1 MKDRSHPGRPRPL
14 RASALARLAQVS
26 TDTLRLYERR
36 GLLPKPARS
45 ANGYREYPEEAL
57 RRVRV
62 VRQALALGFTLEE
75 LARVFRVRDQGG
87 APCRDVR
94 ALAGEK
100 LGLLELRIAE
110 LSKAKDR
117 LRVVLDRWDTILAA
131 TPHGARAALLEA
143 LEGLVDAGAP
153 SPLLPHG
160 LRKRS
165 PAGPRRD

>member
-1 MKDRSHPGRPRPL
+1 VKQGSSAARPRPL

-36 GLLPKPARS
+36 GLLPKPGRS
-45 ANGYREYPEEAL
+45 ANGYREYPEDAL

-62 VRQALALGFTLEE
+62 VRQALSLGFTLEE
-75 LARVFRVRDQGG
+75 LGRVFRVRDQGG

-100 LGLLELRIAE
+100 LVLVEARIAE
-110 LSKAKDR
+110 LARAKER
-117 LRVVLDRWDTILAA
+117 LRAVLARWDSILAA
-131 TPHGARAALLEA
+131 TPHGARAALLDA
-143 LEGLVDAGAP
+143 LDGLVDAGAS

-160 LRKRS
+160 LRKRGS
-165 PAGPRRD
+165 RRP

>member
-1 MKDRSHPGRPRPL
+1 VNERSPAERARAL

-36 GLLPKPARS
+36 GLLPKPGRS
-45 ANGYREYPEEAL
+45 ANGYREYPEDAL

-62 VRQALALGFTLEE
+62 VRQALALGFTLDE
-75 LARVFRVRDQGG
+75 LSRVFRVRDQGG

-100 LGLLELRIAE
+100 LVVVEARIAE
-110 LSKAKDR
+110 LANASDR
-117 LRVVLDRWDTILAA
+117 LRAVLARWDSILAA

-143 LEGLVDAGAP
+143 LDGLVDGGAP

-160 LRKRS
+160 LRKR
-165 PAGPRRD
+165 GPRRP